1 MAYTIDGLS
10 ITEQLLRLTERAN
23 KPFAERLHPGVPG
36 VLGLRIPDLRAL
48 AKRIAKQP
56 DWERYLA
63 EAEAGARSEEE
74 DFMEARILHGLV
86 LGQIP
91 VGALEPY
98 LQHVARW
105 VERINSWSVCDTFS
119 LPRGKRLVAEHGER
133 LWDFFTSYLVREE
146 EYPLRFGIVLLMQY
160 FVDEE
165 HVAELLE
172 RYQRVQHEGYYVR
185 MGLAWAIAECY
196 VRCPAVTE
204 PYLAERRFAPW
215 VHNKA
220 LQKIRESLR
229 CSPEEKRRLA
239 ALRVPLPKD

>member
-1 MAYTIDGLS
+1 M
-10 ITEQLLRLTERAN
+10 
-23 KPFAERLHPGVPG
+23 
-36 VLGLRIPDLRAL
+36 
-48 AKRIAKQP
+48 
-56 DWERYLA
+56 
-63 EAEAGARSEEE
+63 GARSEEE
-74 DFMEARILHGLV
+74 VFMEARILHGLV

-160 FVDEE
+160 FVDEK
-165 HVAELLE
+165 HVSELLE
-172 RYQRVQHEGYYVR
+172 RYLMIRHEGYYVR

-196 VRCPAVTE
+196 VRYPAVTE

-229 CSPEEKRRLA
+229 CTPEEKRRLA
-239 ALRVPLPKD
+239 ALRVALPRD

>member
-1 MAYTIDGLS
+1 
-10 ITEQLLRLTERAN
+10 
-23 KPFAERLHPGVPG
+23 
-36 VLGLRIPDLRAL
+36 
-48 AKRIAKQP
+48 
-56 DWERYLA
+56 
-63 EAEAGARSEEE
+63 
-74 DFMEARILHGLV
+74 MEARILHGLV

-105 VERINSWSVCDTFS
+105 VERINSWSVCDSFTFAG
-119 LPRGKRLVAEHGER
+119 GKRLVAEYGEQ
-133 LWDFFTSYLVREE
+133 LWRFLTSYLEREE
-146 EYPLRFGIVLLMQY
+146 EYPLRFGIVVLMQY
-160 FVDEE
+160 FVDAE

-172 RYQRVQHEGYYVR
+172 RYLTVRHEGYYVR

-196 VRCPAVTE
+196 VRYPEVTE
-204 PYLAERRFAPW
+204 PYLEERRFVPW

>member
-1 MAYTIDGLS
+1 
-10 ITEQLLRLTERAN
+10 
-23 KPFAERLHPGVPG
+23 
-36 VLGLRIPDLRAL
+36 
-48 AKRIAKQP
+48 
-56 DWERYLA
+56 
-63 EAEAGARSEEE
+63 
-74 DFMEARILHGLV
+74 MEARILHGLV

-91 VGALEPY
+91 VGTLEPY
-98 LQHVARW
+98 LEHVARW
-105 VERINSWSVCDTFS
+105 VERINSWSVCDTFA
-119 LPRGKRLVAEHGER
+119 LPRPKRLVAEHGER
-133 LWDFFTSYLVREE
+133 LWDFFSSYLGREE

-160 FVDEE
+160 FVDAE

-172 RYQRVQHEGYYVR
+172 RYLTVRHEGYYVR

-196 VRCPAVTE
+196 VRYPEVTE
-204 PYLAERRFAPW
+204 PYLEERRFAPW